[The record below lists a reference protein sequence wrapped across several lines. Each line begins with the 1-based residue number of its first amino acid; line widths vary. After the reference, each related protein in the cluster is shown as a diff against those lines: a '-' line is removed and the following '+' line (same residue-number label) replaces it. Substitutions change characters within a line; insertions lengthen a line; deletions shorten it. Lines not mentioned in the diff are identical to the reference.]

1 MLSQNNKSIIWI
13 LGALYTVTPLS
24 IDMYLPAFA
33 QIASDLGTTQSKVSL
48 SVSSYFIGMA
58 IGQMLYGPLL
68 DRYGRKRPLYAGLF
82 VFIIACI
89 GCLQSPSVEVLI
101 GFRFLQALGG
111 SVASVGA
118 MAMVRDFY
126 PVEKSANVFS
136 LLMLILS
143 VSPML
148 APTFG
153 SFISVSLGWPSV
165 FIVLLVLVILLIIV
179 VFFYLPEGH
188 PPDTTVSLKAGP
200 MLRTFF
206 EVLKEPQFYTYT
218 FAGAFSFASLFVYVA
233 GSPIIFMEI
242 FKVSPKVYG
251 GIFAMLSVGLIGG
264 SQLNILLTRKFKNE
278 NVFRTALIVQ
288 VITSIVFV
296 IAAANGVLSI
306 YSTLVLFF
314 ICLSCLG
321 LINPNAAALSLAP
334 FSRNIGSASALLGCT
349 QIGIAA
355 LASSGVGLFSST
367 GVFPIA
373 LLMAITSFIA
383 LVILLIGQRTIKEAV
398 VPVKASAEHV
408 TH

>member
-1 MLSQNNKSIIWI
+1 MQFQNNKSIIWI
-13 LGALYTVTPLS
+13 LGALYTVTPFS

-58 IGQMLYGPLL
+58 MGQMVYGPLL
-68 DRYGRKRPLYAGLF
+68 DRYGRKQPLYAGLF
-82 VFIIACI
+82 IFIIACI
-89 GCLQSPSVEVLI
+89 GCLQSPTVEVLI

-136 LLMLILS
+136 LLMLILG

-165 FIVLLVLVILLIIV
+165 FIVLIIMVILLMIV

-188 PPDTTVSLKAGP
+188 PPDATVSLRAGP
-200 MLRTFF
+200 MLKTFF
-206 EVLKEPQFYTYT
+206 DVLKQPQFYTYA

-242 FKVSPKVYG
+242 FQVSPKVYG
-251 GIFAMLSVGLIGG
+251 GIFAMLSVGIIGG

-278 NVFRTALIVQ
+278 TIFRIALIVQ
-288 VITSIVFV
+288 VITSLVFV
-296 IAAANGVLSI
+296 IAAANDMLSI

-314 ICLSCLG
+314 ICLSCMG

-334 FSRNIGSASALLGCT
+334 LTRNIGSASALLGCA

-355 LASSGVGLFSST
+355 LASSGVGLFNST
-367 GVFPIA
+367 SIFPVA
-373 LLMAITSFIA
+373 LLMAVTSLIA
-383 LVILLIGQRTIKEAV
+383 LIILLIGKRNIKGVTITGI
-398 VPVKASAEHV
+398 ASPEHMAI
-408 TH
+408 